1 MVVIKVST
9 HLWRLVPSVAR
20 WFSFQPPG
28 SPWRD
33 KSTITKTGTTSVDLS
48 TTITQVQSNMD
59 SPLLMSGSRWQWSRV
74 WLLQWHTPPE
84 PQEVNSSCKGK
95 YIHYL
100 EQAAF
105 GREGVRA
112 AIVLRPA
119 KEQGLCLKPF
129 WFSQTNLLRNML
141 ELQKW
146 FKSEKVGKIISWL
159 CSCFKCTI
167 SYLHYINACLNEW
180 CTTTHNNISTGSTVA
195 LAIRTSS
202 HHSYFQELQIGTG
215 QNWID
220 GWVAFL
226 DRLGFDQSSKPA

>member
-1 MVVIKVST
+1 MVVLKVST
-9 HLWRLVPSVAR
+9 HLLRLVPSVAR

-28 SPWRD
+28 SPWLD

-48 TTITQVQSNMD
+48 TTITQVASKIN

-119 KEQGLCLKPF
+119 KEQGLCLIPF
-129 WFSQTNLLRNML
+129 WRVDFLKQTCWGTCWSFRSGLSLKRL
-141 ELQKW
+141 EK
-146 FKSEKVGKIISWL
+146 
-159 CSCFKCTI
+159 
-167 SYLHYINACLNEW
+167 
-180 CTTTHNNISTGSTVA
+180 
-195 LAIRTSS
+195 
-202 HHSYFQELQIGTG
+202 
-215 QNWID
+215 
-220 GWVAFL
+220 
-226 DRLGFDQSSKPA
+226 